1 MFAFDPRATLGSR
14 LMPVVRMFA
23 AAQVARLAAHSL
35 TGTPSEHTKFYRW
48 QIQVGIEITL
58 SGSLLF
64 SFDSA
69 FCFTVYLT
77 GLDGNRQLEMLPEPV
92 ISRILPWD
100 LVLAAG
106 L

>member
-1 MFAFDPRATLGSR
+1 
-14 LMPVVRMFA
+14 MPVVRVFA
-23 AAQVARLAAHSL
+23 AAQAAGLAAHAL
-35 TGTPSEHTKFYRW
+35 TSTPRERTKLYRW

-69 FCFTVYLT
+69 FCFTVHLT
-77 GLDGNRQLEMLPEPV
+77 GLDDNRQLEVLPEPV
-92 ISRILPWD
+92 ISRFLPWD
-100 LVLAAG
+100 LVLAGG